1 VLKTRRFDFKDHM
14 YMRSPHVVAI
24 GGGTGLS
31 AILRGIKGYTKN
43 LTAIVTVG
51 DDGGSSGMLRH
62 DLGILPPGD
71 IRNCILALADEET
84 IMQKLFNYRFHDG
97 SLAGHNFGNLFL
109 AAMNEISNNFLEA
122 VIQTSQ
128 VLQIAGK
135 VLPITL
141 EEMVLVAEMQNGT
154 VVKGESKIPKAALE
168 LQTSVKKLSL
178 ENPDV
183 KTLPEIIKAIVMADI
198 VILGP
203 GSLYTSIIAN
213 LLIPQVQEAIAD
225 GQAYTYYI
233 ANIMTQPGETGGYTL
248 EDHVKAIEA
257 HTRVKKKLVQKIV
270 YNTGKIPNDVLKR
283 YRNMNTDVVVAGN
296 PLKDYD
302 WITDDFV
309 CIEDLRVRH
318 DAELLARR
326 IFQDYFWRKRT

>member
-1 VLKTRRFDFKDHM
+1 MHKTRRYDFQDHM
-14 YMRSPHVVAI
+14 YMRSPRVVAI

-31 AILRGIKGYTKN
+31 TILRGLKRYTKN

-97 SLAGHNFGNLFL
+97 ALAGHNFGNLFL
-109 AAMNEISNNFLEA
+109 AAMNEISNDFLEA

-135 VLPITL
+135 VLPVTL

-154 VVKGESKIPKAALE
+154 MIKGESKIPDAALKM
-168 LQTSVKKLSL
+168 QTSVKKLSL

-183 KTLPEIIKAIVMADI
+183 QTLPEIIKAIVMADI
-198 VILGP
+198 VVLGP

-233 ANIMTQPGETGGYTL
+233 ANIMTQPGETDGYTL
-248 EDHVKAIEA
+248 EDHIRAIEA
-257 HTRVKKKLVQKIV
+257 HTRVNNKLIQKIV
-270 YNTGKIPNDVLKR
+270 YNTGNIPKAILDR
-283 YRNMNTDVVVAGN
+283 YRKMHTDVVVEGK
-296 PLKDYD
+296 PLKDYEC
-302 WITDDFV
+302 ITDDFV
-309 CIEDLRVRH
+309 CIQDERVRH
-318 DAELLARR
+318 NTELLARR